1 MVIDRRDSVGSMPR
15 LWLAKAAFFHSV
27 RKPFLPMVLIL
38 KPLVVGQWCC
48 GGRMRQS
55 KWLVEEWLAA
65 VAEGKTPGGAPTA
78 VIRVRPGVIVEVQ
91 VGESR
96 SDDSPAIRF
105 AGRQPEYVGR
115 SQGGKTL
122 YVRFPA
128 SPSLVYE
135 FRDLPDGRTERF
147 VYLCATNAQIARA
160 QAEAA
165 RVRETVA
172 VS

>member
-1 MVIDRRDSVGSMPR
+1 MR
-15 LWLAKAAFFHSV
+15 V
-27 RKPFLPMVLIL
+27 RK
-38 KPLVVGQWCC
+38 
-48 GGRMRQS
+48 S
-55 KWLVEEWLAA
+55 KWRVEEWLAA
-65 VAEGKTPGGAPTA
+65 SAGGKTPGGAPTA

-96 SDDSPAIRF
+96 SDESPAIRF
-105 AGRQPEYVGR
+105 AGRQPEEVGR
-115 SQGGKTL
+115 SEGDKTL
-122 YVRFPA
+122 YFRFPA

-135 FRDLPDGRTERF
+135 FRDLPGGRTERF

-165 RVRETVA
+165 RVQETVE